1 MSLTGIELPFSNLIG
16 GTALID
22 LDGTLIKQDL
32 EKEFVSYLKNSG
44 ELGAMHYLAAAIT
57 LPLNT
62 LTRCFG
68 RRDLFRAWSLFRTSI
83 QLDDLIDQFLKQD
96 IKIELRKSVLDLIDK
111 FEGDVVLITGCNERL
126 ASKYLYSLGIIEKF
140 KAIHGSSTIGSGFL
154 LKHHPY
160 GKSKL
165 NYLGAYTQPF
175 FSIGDSYADRYL
187 FFQSSFAIVV
197 QPSNKLRILARKMS
211 WIILESP

>member
-1 MSLTGIELPFSNLIG
+1 VSFTENDFLLSSFKG

-44 ELGAMHYLAAAIT
+44 ELDLRNYLAAIIT
-57 LPLNT
+57 IPVNRLM
-62 LTRCFG
+62 RVFG
-68 RRDLFRAWSLFRTSI
+68 NRDLFRAWSLFRSNK
-83 QLDDLIDQFLKQD
+83 QLDTLIEQFLMQERKV
-96 IKIELRKSVLDLIDK
+96 ELRKSVLDLIDE
-111 FEGDVVLITGCNERL
+111 FEGDVVLITGCNEHL
-126 ASKYLYSLGIIEKF
+126 ATKFLYALGIFEKF
-140 KAIHGSSTIGSGFL
+140 KTIHGSSTFGSGFL

-160 GKSKL
+160 GKSKVK
-165 NYLGAYTQPF
+165 YLDAYTQPF

-197 QPSNKLRILARKMS
+197 QPSNRLRILARKMS
-211 WIILESP
+211 WTILESP